1 MGIFGDSAGPRLID
15 KSWPVSRRAW
25 ALLRGIVLLAMLG
38 LACALCGCAGS
49 DSGALLIDPGRYDLF
64 KCDDLAARWKLV
76 SARERELRGLMDR
89 ASQSGGGAV
98 VGSLAYRTDYE
109 TVLSD
114 ERLLQRTAAAKNCP
128 QSYQVPGQV
137 LGQVPGQ
144 IPGVA
149 PQPVPMQSGP
159 PPAGQAPGG
168 SMQNTGY
175 QSDRGIR

>member
-1 MGIFGDSAGPRLID
+1 MGIFGDSAGPRLIEQ
-15 KSWPVSRRAW
+15 SWPGCRRAW
-25 ALLRGIVLLAMLG
+25 TLPRGVVVFAALQLVCILS
-38 LACALCGCAGS
+38 GCAGN
-49 DSGALLIDPGRYDLF
+49 DSAALLIDPGRYELF

-76 SARERELRGLMDR
+76 SARERELRALMDR

-137 LGQVPGQ
+137 SGQIPGQ
-144 IPGVA
+144 IPGAV

-168 SMQNTGY
+168 STKNTVY
-175 QSDRGIR
+175 QSDQGIR

>member
-15 KSWPVSRRAW
+15 ESGPSRRRAW
-25 ALLRGIVLLAMLG
+25 ALPRGIVLLVALE
-38 LACALCGCAGS
+38 LACALSGCAGH
-49 DSGALLIDPGRYDLF
+49 DSGALLIDPGRYELF

-76 SARERELRGLMDR
+76 SAREKELRGLMDR

-128 QSYQVPGQV
+128 QSYQVPGM
-137 LGQVPGQ
+137 
-144 IPGVA
+144 A

-168 SMQNTGY
+168 ATQNTGY
-175 QSDRGIR
+175 QSDEGIR